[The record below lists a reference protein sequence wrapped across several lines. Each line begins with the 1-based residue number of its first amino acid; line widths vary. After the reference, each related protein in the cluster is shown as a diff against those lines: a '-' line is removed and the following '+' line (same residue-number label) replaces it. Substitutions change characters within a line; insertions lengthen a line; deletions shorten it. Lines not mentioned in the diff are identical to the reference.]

1 MQPDLFPVHPLI
13 GRPATIGTTF
23 ARCITTGKQG
33 YCMGMWV
40 YIHAIDGDNAVCETS
55 QSWQA
60 ACQQAGT
67 GGDWHNRAGN
77 LWRVPVNYLRF
88 EYQRWSKT

>member
-1 MQPDLFPVHPLI
+1 MQPDLFESNPIVGPALI
-13 GRPATIGTTF
+13 CIPIAD
-23 ARCITTGKQG
+23 CITTGRRG

-67 GGDWHNRAGN
+67 GGDWNNRAGN

>member
-67 GGDWHNRAGN
+67 GGNLNNRAGN

-88 EYQRWSKT
+88 EYQRWGKT